1 MSESD
6 PARGPASAGHMA
18 GSGAPRPAAPAA
30 HMTARIVRDGDVR
43 DEVAVEE
50 PLEIRVDGAPL
61 SVTMRTPG
69 HDEELA
75 LGFLHGEGLIDGGAP
90 TPAAGPTADFAANV
104 VEVAGPLLRDPGARR
119 FYTTSSCG
127 VCGKGAL
134 EEVAVVAAGEAP
146 LPSGPRVARALL
158 AALPDRLTQPAFA
171 RTGGLHATGLFDAG
185 GELLLVREDVGRHNA
200 MDKVL
205 GRALLDG
212 LLPLHERILCVS
224 GRLSFELVQ
233 KAAMAGAPILVG
245 VGAPSSLAIELAA
258 DRGMTLC
265 GFARG
270 GERVNVY
277 AGPERVAAEPQRP
290 V

>member
-1 MSESD
+1 MSDEAD
-6 PARGPASAGHMA
+6 
-18 GSGAPRPAAPAA
+18 AAPTAPGA
-30 HMTARIVRDGDVR
+30 HMVAAIVRDGGVR

-50 PLEIRVDGAPL
+50 PLEIRVDCAPL

-75 LGFLHGEGLIDGGAP
+75 LGFLYGEGLIPGDAP
-90 TPAAGPTADFAANV
+90 RAAGPAADFAANV

-134 EEVAVVAAGEAP
+134 EEVAVAAPAAAD
-146 LPSGPRVARALL
+146 GPVVARTLL
-158 AALPDRLTQPAFA
+158 AALPDRLRAGQPTFA
-171 RTGGLHATGLFDAG
+171 RTGGLHATGLFDPW

-200 MDKVL
+200 MDKVI
-205 GRALLDG
+205 GRALLDR
-212 LLPLHERILCVS
+212 LLPLHDRILCVS

-233 KAAMAGAPILVG
+233 KAAVAGAPILVG

-258 DRGMTLC
+258 DRGITLA

-270 GERVNVY
+270 ETVNVY
-277 AGPERVAAEPQRP
+277 TGAERIA
-290 V
+290 

>member
-1 MSESD
+1 M
-6 PARGPASAGHMA
+6 
-18 GSGAPRPAAPAA
+18 
-30 HMTARIVRDGDVR
+30 RDGDVR

-75 LGFLHGEGLIDGGAP
+75 LGFLHGEGLISGATP
-90 TPAAGPTADFAANV
+90 APAAGPTADFAANV

-134 EEVAVVAAGEAP
+134 EEVDAVAVAGAGP
-146 LPSGPRVARALL
+146 LPPGPRVTRALL
-158 AALPDRLTQPAFA
+158 ADLPRRLRADQPAFA
-171 RTGGLHATGLFDAG
+171 RTGGLHATGLFGAD

-200 MDKVL
+200 MDKVI

-233 KAAMAGAPILVG
+233 KAAVAGAPLLVG

-270 GERVNVY
+270 DGRVNVY
-277 AGPERVAAEPQRP
+277 AGGERVGP
-290 V
+290 

>member
-1 MSESD
+1 VSD
-6 PARGPASAGHMA
+6 PADAAARAAAHA
-18 GSGAPRPAAPAA
+18 DAAARPQGEAAPAA
-30 HMTARIVRDGDVR
+30 PGAHMVAAIVRDGGVR

-50 PLEIRVDGAPL
+50 PLEIRVDGAAL
-61 SVTMRTPG
+61 AVTMRTPG

-75 LGFLHGEGLIDGGAP
+75 LGFLYGEGLIPAEP
-90 TPAAGPTADFAANV
+90 RAAGPASDFAANV
-104 VEVAGPLLRDPGARR
+104 VEVAGPLLHDPGTRR

-134 EEVAVVAAGEAP
+134 EEVAVAAPAAAD
-146 LPSGPRVARALL
+146 GPVVQRALL
-158 AALPDRLTQPAFA
+158 AALPKRLRTDQPTFT
-171 RTGGLHATGLFDAG
+171 RTGGLHATGLFDAA

-200 MDKVL
+200 MDKVV

-212 LLPLHERILCVS
+212 LLPLHDRILCVS

-233 KAAMAGAPILVG
+233 KAAVAGATILVG

-258 DRGMTLC
+258 DRSMTLA

-270 GERVNVY
+270 DRVNVY
-277 AGPERVAAEPQRP
+277 AGLERVEDGR
-290 V
+290 

>member
-1 MSESD
+1 V
-6 PARGPASAGHMA
+6 
-18 GSGAPRPAAPAA
+18 SGPAA
-30 HMTARIVRDGDVR
+30 HMTAQILRDGDVR

-75 LGFLHGEGLIDGGAP
+75 LGFLHGEGLIAGAAP
-90 TPAAGPTADFAANV
+90 APAAGPTADFAANV
-104 VEVAGPLLRDPGARR
+104 VEVAGPLLRDPGERR

-134 EEVAVVAAGEAP
+134 EEVAVSAPAAAP
-146 LPSGPRVARALL
+146 GPVVPRALL
-158 AALPDRLTQPAFA
+158 AALPDRLRQPAFA

-200 MDKVL
+200 MDKVV

-212 LLPLHERILCVS
+212 LLPLHDRILCVS

-233 KAAMAGAPILVG
+233 KAAVAGAPVLVG

-258 DRGMTLC
+258 DCGMTLC

-277 AGPERVAAEPQRP
+277 AGLERIAAAAKTRVDPPPGAVDAPRTLDS
-290 V
+290 

>member
-1 MSESD
+1 MSES
-6 PARGPASAGHMA
+6 AG
-18 GSGAPRPAAPAA
+18 APAA
-30 HMTARIVRDGDVR
+30 HMTASIARDGGVR

-61 SVTMRTPG
+61 TVTMRTPG
-69 HDEELA
+69 CDEELA
-75 LGFLHGEGLIDGGAP
+75 LGFLHGEGLIAAAPGAP
-90 TPAAGPTADFAANV
+90 PPAAGPSADLAANV

-134 EEVAVVAAGEAP
+134 EEVAAVAAGGAPGP
-146 LPSGPRVARALL
+146 LPPGPVVARALL
-158 AALPDRLTQPAFA
+158 AALPGKLRADQPAFA
-171 RTGGLHATGLFDAG
+171 RTGGLHATGLFDAA

-200 MDKVL
+200 MDKVV

-212 LLPLHERILCVS
+212 LLPLRERILCVS

-233 KAAMAGAPILVG
+233 KAAVAGAPILVG

-258 DRGMTLC
+258 DRGMTLA

-270 GERVNVY
+270 AGRVNVY
-277 AGPERVAAEPQRP
+277 AGLERVGGTP
-290 V
+290 